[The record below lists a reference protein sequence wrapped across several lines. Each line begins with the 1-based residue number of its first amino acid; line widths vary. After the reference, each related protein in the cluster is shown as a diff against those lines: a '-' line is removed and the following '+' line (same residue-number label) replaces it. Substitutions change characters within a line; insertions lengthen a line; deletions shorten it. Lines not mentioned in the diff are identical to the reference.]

1 MPTKQ
6 QLADQQAAIEQL
18 REWLP
23 PGSTVQTIL
32 RHVSRSGMVRDIS
45 AIATVDGEPFDITY
59 WVSRALIARIADG
72 GGIRRGGCGMDM
84 GFDLVYSLSR
94 TLYRDGFY
102 CIGESTDRD
111 RTCPSNDH
119 FNDRGVRNYS
129 HFRHHSDGGYALRQR
144 WL

>member
-18 REWLP
+18 REWLH
-23 PGSTVQTIL
+23 PGDTVRTIL
-32 RHVSRSGMVRDIS
+32 RHVSSSGMTRDIS
-45 AIATVDGEPFDITY
+45 AVAMVDGEPFDITY
-59 WVSRALIARIADG
+59 WVARVLGDRIVNG
-72 GGIRRGGCGMDM
+72 GVRRGGCGMDM

-94 TLYRDGFY
+94 RLYPTGHY

-111 RTCPSNDH
+111 RTCPSNEH
-119 FNDRGVRNYS
+119 SNDRGVRNYS
-129 HFRHHSDGGYALRQR
+129 HARHHSNGGYALRQR